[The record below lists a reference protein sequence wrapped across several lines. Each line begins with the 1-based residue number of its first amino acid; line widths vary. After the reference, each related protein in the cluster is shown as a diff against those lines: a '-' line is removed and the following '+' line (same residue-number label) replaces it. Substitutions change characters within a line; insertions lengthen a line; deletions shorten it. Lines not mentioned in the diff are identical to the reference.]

1 MLPRIYSKMPTSPF
15 SEPWPMIGDI
25 HAVSF
30 ATSPGPLS
38 LLMKGKLKW
47 KKKNRGSQ
55 NDGEISQNVKVS
67 AIQLKM
73 RWKSGHLLLPSGRNS
88 QVVIQPATGWIDLCS
103 PSLLGCLFAA
113 PCGAPRALRVQHYGY
128 RAPAASAASRWHGF

>member
-1 MLPRIYSKMPTSPF
+1 MPTSPF

-25 HAVSF
+25 HEVSF

-47 KKKNRGSQ
+47 KKKIAVPKMKGKIPQ
-55 NDGEISQNVKVS
+55 NMKVS
-67 AIQLKM
+67 AIPLKM
-73 RWKSGHLLLPSGRNS
+73 RKSGLPPTFRATKTSRGK
-88 QVVIQPATGWIDLCS
+88 VATGWIDLCS

-128 RAPAASAASRWHGF
+128 RAPAASAASR